1 MLRFGTD
8 GIRGRANETLT
19 VSLALALGV
28 GVGEVLGASRVI
40 IGRDTRESGP
50 MLVAGVAAGLMSMG
64 VDVVDLGVAPT
75 GAIAFASSLYRLPA
89 VVVSA
94 SHNPYFDNGLKV
106 FSAGGRKL
114 SDQDQ
119 QAVED
124 SIEAFLHS
132 NRPRSIAA
140 IGTLDRE
147 DVSFDY
153 RRHILSSVGA
163 GRDRGSLRVVLD
175 LANGAATSVAKE
187 LFGELGVQVVRT
199 LSDNPSGRNINED
212 CGSTSI
218 DQLRRAVVDSRAD
231 VGLAFDGD
239 ADRVIAVSESGEVVD
254 GDQLMAMFAPDLY
267 ESGKLKGAGIAATVM
282 SNLGLHRA
290 MERLGVSLFITPV
303 GDRFVLDAMEANGLS
318 LGGEQSGHIIFSDYA
333 TTGDGLLTGSMLIDL
348 LDRSNAKLSEMSEAA
363 MVKYPQV
370 LISVTVSDPKRAASS
385 DRVRGA
391 IEMAES
397 FLGGSGRILLRPSG
411 TEPVVRV
418 MVEAET
424 HSQARSIAEGIV
436 ASIDC

>member
-1 MLRFGTD
+1 M
-8 GIRGRANETLT
+8 T

-40 IGRDTRESGP
+40 VGRDTRESGP
-50 MLVAGVAAGLMSMG
+50 MLVAGVAAGLMSVG
-64 VDVVDLGVAPT
+64 VDVLDLGVAPT
-75 GAIAFASSLYRLPA
+75 GAIAFASSMYRLPA

-114 SDQDQ
+114 SDRDQ
-119 QAVED
+119 QAVEG

-132 NRPRSIAA
+132 GQPTFIPS

-147 DVSFDY
+147 DVSFKY
-153 RRHILSSVGA
+153 RQHILSSVGA
-163 GRDRGSLRVVLD
+163 GKNRASLRVVLD

-187 LFGELGVQVVRT
+187 LFGELGVEVVRI
-199 LSDNPSGRNINED
+199 LSDNPSGRNIND
-212 CGSTSI
+212 GCGSTSI
-218 DQLRRAVVDSRAD
+218 GPLRRAVLDSRAD

-254 GDQLMAMFAPDLY
+254 GDQLMAMFVPDLS
-267 ESGKLKGAGIAATVM
+267 ENGKLKGAGIAATVM

-290 MERLGVSLFITPV
+290 MERLGFSLFVTPV

-363 MVKYPQV
+363 MTKYPQV
-370 LISVTVSDPKRAASS
+370 LISVTVSDPKQASSS
-385 DRVRGA
+385 DRVR
-391 IEMAES
+391 
-397 FLGGSGRILLRPSG
+397 
-411 TEPVVRV
+411 
-418 MVEAET
+418 
-424 HSQARSIAEGIV
+424 
-436 ASIDC
+436 

>member
-1 MLRFGTD
+1 MGD
-8 GIRGRANETLT
+8 
-19 VSLALALGV
+19 
-28 GVGEVLGASRVI
+28 VLGASRVI
-40 IGRDTRESGP
+40 VGRDTRESGP
-50 MLVAGVAAGLMSMG
+50 MLVAGVAAGLMSVG
-64 VDVVDLGVAPT
+64 VDVVDVGVAPT

-119 QAVED
+119 QAVEG

-132 NRPRSIAA
+132 NQPRTVRAV
-140 IGTLDRE
+140 GTLVTE
-147 DVSFDY
+147 DVSVEY
-153 RRHILSSVGA
+153 CQHILSSVGS

-175 LANGAATSVAKE
+175 LANGAAASVAKE
-187 LFGELGVQVVRT
+187 LFAELGVEVVRV

-218 DQLRRAVVDSRAD
+218 GSLQRAVLELGAD

-239 ADRVIAVSESGEVVD
+239 ADRVIAVTESGEVVD
-254 GDQLMAMFAPDLY
+254 GDQLMAMFAPDLF

-282 SNLGLHRA
+282 SNLGLHKA
-290 MERLGVSLFITPV
+290 MERLGVSLFVTPV

-333 TTGDGLLTGSMLIDL
+333 TTGDGLLTGAMLIDL
-348 LDRSNAKLSEMSEAA
+348 LDRSNAKLSDMSEAA
-363 MVKYPQV
+363 MTKYPQV
-370 LISVTVSDPKRAASS
+370 LISVAVSDSKRAASS

-391 IEMAES
+391 IEKAES
-397 FLGGSGRILLRPSG
+397 LLGGSGRILLRPSG

-424 HSQARSIAEGIV
+424 HARAQGIAEEIV
-436 ASIDC
+436 ASIDR

>member
-1 MLRFGTD
+1 M
-8 GIRGRANETLT
+8 
-19 VSLALALGV
+19 
-28 GVGEVLGASRVI
+28 GEVLGASRVI

-50 MLVAGVAAGLMSMG
+50 MLVAGVASGLMSVG
-64 VDVVDLGVAPT
+64 VDVVDVGVAPT

-119 QAVED
+119 QAVEG

-132 NRPRSIAA
+132 NQPRTVRAV
-140 IGTLDRE
+140 GTLVSE
-147 DVSFDY
+147 DVSVEY
-153 RRHILSSVGA
+153 RQHILSSVGS

-175 LANGAATSVAKE
+175 LANGAAASVAKE
-187 LFGELGVQVVRT
+187 LFAELGVEVVRV

-212 CGSTSI
+212 CGSTCIGSL
-218 DQLRRAVVDSRAD
+218 QRAVLELGAD

-239 ADRVIAVSESGEVVD
+239 ADRVIAVTESGEVVD
-254 GDQLMAMFAPDLY
+254 GDQLMAMFAPDLF

-282 SNLGLHRA
+282 SNLGLHKA
-290 MERLGVSLFITPV
+290 MERLGVSVFVTPV

-333 TTGDGLLTGSMLIDL
+333 TTGDGLLTGAMLIDL
-348 LDRSNAKLSEMSEAA
+348 LDRSNAKLSDMSEAA
-363 MVKYPQV
+363 MTKYPQV
-370 LISVTVSDPKRAASS
+370 LISVAVSDSKRAASS

-391 IEMAES
+391 VEKAES
-397 FLGGSGRILLRPSG
+397 LLGGSGRILLRPSG

-424 HSQARSIAEGIV
+424 HARAQGIAEEIV
-436 ASIDC
+436 ASIDR

>member
-1 MLRFGTD
+1 MGD
-8 GIRGRANETLT
+8 
-19 VSLALALGV
+19 
-28 GVGEVLGASRVI
+28 VLGASRVI
-40 IGRDTRESGP
+40 VGRDTRESGP
-50 MLVAGVAAGLMSMG
+50 MLVAGVASGLMSVG
-64 VDVVDLGVAPT
+64 VDVVDVGVAPT

-119 QAVED
+119 QAVEG

-132 NRPRSIAA
+132 NQPRTVRAV
-140 IGTLDRE
+140 GTLVTE
-147 DVSFDY
+147 DVSVEY
-153 RRHILSSVGA
+153 CQHILSSVGS

-175 LANGAATSVAKE
+175 LANGAAASVAKE
-187 LFGELGVQVVRT
+187 LFAELGVEVVRV

-218 DQLRRAVVDSRAD
+218 GSLQRAVLELGAD

-239 ADRVIAVSESGEVVD
+239 ADRVIAVTESGEVVD
-254 GDQLMAMFAPDLY
+254 GDQLMAMFAPDLF

-282 SNLGLHRA
+282 SNLGLHKA
-290 MERLGVSLFITPV
+290 MERLGVSLFVTPV

-333 TTGDGLLTGSMLIDL
+333 TTGDGLLTGAMLIDL
-348 LDRSNAKLSEMSEAA
+348 LDRSNAKLSDMSEAA
-363 MVKYPQV
+363 MTKYPQV
-370 LISVTVSDPKRAASS
+370 LISVAVSDSKRAASS

-391 IEMAES
+391 IEKAES
-397 FLGGSGRILLRPSG
+397 LLGGSGRILLRPSG

-424 HSQARSIAEGIV
+424 HARAQGIAEEIV
-436 ASIDC
+436 ASIDR

>member
-1 MLRFGTD
+1 MGD
-8 GIRGRANETLT
+8 
-19 VSLALALGV
+19 
-28 GVGEVLGASRVI
+28 VLGASRVI
-40 IGRDTRESGP
+40 VGRDTRESGP
-50 MLVAGVAAGLMSMG
+50 MLVAGVAAGLMSVG
-64 VDVVDLGVAPT
+64 VDVVDVGVAPT

-119 QAVED
+119 QAVEG

-132 NRPRSIAA
+132 NQPRTVRAV
-140 IGTLDRE
+140 GTLVTE
-147 DVSFDY
+147 DVSVEY
-153 RRHILSSVGA
+153 RQHILSSVGS

-175 LANGAATSVAKE
+175 LANGAAASVAKE
-187 LFGELGVQVVRT
+187 LFAELGVEVVRV

-218 DQLRRAVVDSRAD
+218 GSLQRAVLELGAD

-239 ADRVIAVSESGEVVD
+239 ADRVIAVTESGEVVD
-254 GDQLMAMFAPDLY
+254 GDQLMAMFAPDLF

-282 SNLGLHRA
+282 SNLGLHKA
-290 MERLGVSLFITPV
+290 MERLGISLFVTPV

-333 TTGDGLLTGSMLIDL
+333 TTGDGLLTGAMLIDL
-348 LDRSNAKLSEMSEAA
+348 LDRSNAKLSDMSEAA
-363 MVKYPQV
+363 MTKYPQV
-370 LISVTVSDPKRAASS
+370 LISVAVSDSKRAASS

-391 IEMAES
+391 VEKAES
-397 FLGGSGRILLRPSG
+397 LLGGSGRILLRPSG

-424 HSQARSIAEGIV
+424 HARAQGIAEEIV
-436 ASIDC
+436 ASIDR

>member
-1 MLRFGTD
+1 MGD
-8 GIRGRANETLT
+8 
-19 VSLALALGV
+19 
-28 GVGEVLGASRVI
+28 VLGASRVI
-40 IGRDTRESGP
+40 VGRDTRESGP
-50 MLVAGVAAGLMSMG
+50 MLVAGVAAGLMSVG
-64 VDVVDLGVAPT
+64 VDVVDVGVAPT

-119 QAVED
+119 QAVEG

-132 NRPRSIAA
+132 NQPRTVRAV
-140 IGTLDRE
+140 GTLVTE
-147 DVSFDY
+147 DVSVEY
-153 RRHILSSVGA
+153 CQHILSSVGS

-175 LANGAATSVAKE
+175 LANGAAASVAKE
-187 LFGELGVQVVRT
+187 LFAELGVEVVRV

-218 DQLRRAVVDSRAD
+218 GSLQRAVLELGAD

-239 ADRVIAVSESGEVVD
+239 ADRVIAVTESGEVVD
-254 GDQLMAMFAPDLY
+254 GDQLMAMFAPDLF

-282 SNLGLHRA
+282 SNLGLHKA
-290 MERLGVSLFITPV
+290 MERLGISLFVTPV

-333 TTGDGLLTGSMLIDL
+333 TTGDGLLTGAMLIDL
-348 LDRSNAKLSEMSEAA
+348 LDRSNAKLSDMSEAA
-363 MVKYPQV
+363 MTKYPQV
-370 LISVTVSDPKRAASS
+370 LISVAVSDSKRAASS

-391 IEMAES
+391 VEKAES
-397 FLGGSGRILLRPSG
+397 LLGGSGRILLRPSG

-424 HSQARSIAEGIV
+424 HARAQGIAEEIV
-436 ASIDC
+436 ASIDR